1 MARMLINMRM
11 MAMMIVT
18 KKTWRMAE
26 KLGRVKARKRR
37 MAITIVRNRVR
48 FTLKAVH
55 ESVDILPLIN
65 LQL

>member
-1 MARMLINMRM
+1 MARMLINTRIT
-11 MAMMIVT
+11 AMTMVT

-48 FTLKAVH
+48 FTLKAVK
-55 ESVDILPLIN
+55 EIVDILSLMN
-65 LQL
+65 